1 MSYVD
6 DLFALMPELILAA
19 LVLVVITADLFLRR
33 DQKWLLTP
41 LTVFGLALAGI
52 TCAYVWGTNA
62 TIFAGF
68 YRVDDLS
75 VFLKGAT
82 VVIGI
87 LSALFAPSYL
97 RIRSLPLGEF
107 NAVLIFSLLG
117 MCVLASASDLI
128 TLFLGLELM
137 VMPSYILAGFHK
149 TDRYSNEGGLKYFL
163 LGSFASAILLFG
175 ISWTFGLTG
184 TTHLSGIAQALGSGS
199 PSPGLLVAIGFL
211 TVGATFKA
219 AAVPFHY
226 WTPDAYQ
233 GAPTPL
239 TGFLSV
245 GPKLGA
251 FAVLIRVFVDA
262 LGPIRADWLAV
273 MAALAVLTMTGGNI
287 VALTQSNVKR
297 MLAYSSIAHTGYI
310 LAALT
315 AFAAARDAATA
326 QRGIEAVL
334 FYVLG
339 YGVMNIAAFAV
350 VGMLQ
355 RDTRRYG
362 GMASFAGLASRDP
375 WRAAAMA
382 ILLLSLTEP
391 ARAAMAGQRQEQDGH
406 RRGAPRIARGEAGEA
421 GHAAV
426 STGVALEHADH
437 REGRD
442 VHHAITQHVE
452 EDRLDPS
459 LCSRGVRGACE
470 GRQAGKDVAG
480 VGDARVGE
488 HPLHVAL
495 GERDDV
501 APGHGQDRQN
511 RHDGEPVGPNRA
523 EAVHEDADQDRKGAQ
538 LGPN

>member
-1 MSYVD
+1 MNYFTE
-6 DLFALMPELILAA
+6 LFPLLPELILAA
-19 LVLVVITADLFLRR
+19 LVLVVITVDLFLRR
-33 DQKWLLTP
+33 DQKWILTP
-41 LTVFGLALAGI
+41 LTVFGLILAGI
-52 TCAYVWGTNA
+52 ACPLVWDTNA
-62 TIFAGF
+62 NLLGGF

-82 VVIGI
+82 MVIGV

-97 RIRSLPLGEF
+97 RVRRLPLGEF

-117 MCVLASASDLI
+117 MCILASASDLI

-137 VMPSYILAGFHK
+137 VMPSYVMAGFHK

-184 TTHLSGIAQALGSGS
+184 STHLNTIATALALRG
-199 PSPGLLVAIGFL
+199 PSPALLVAIGFL

-219 AAVPFHY
+219 AVVPFHY

-251 FAVLIRVFVDA
+251 FALLIRIFVDA
-262 LGPIRADWLAV
+262 LGPIRADWLLV

-287 VALTQSNVKR
+287 VALTQGNVKR

-310 LAALT
+310 LAGLT
-315 AFAAARDAATA
+315 AYAAAADNATA

-362 GMASFAGLASRDP
+362 GLGSFAGLAARDP

-382 ILLLSLTEP
+382 VLLLSLTGIPPTVGFFAKLYVLVATVNAGIGWLAVVIALNAALAAFYYLRVIVTMYMRDPEAEP
-391 ARAAMAGQRQEQDGH
+391 APID
-406 RRGAPRIARGEAGEA
+406 
-421 GHAAV
+421 HAAAGNLGLVLSVVGVLLLGLFPDRILELLRV
-426 STGVALEHADH
+426 SAG
-437 REGRD
+437 
-442 VHHAITQHVE
+442 
-452 EDRLDPS
+452 S
-459 LCSRGVRGACE
+459 LF
-470 GRQAGKDVAG
+470 
-480 VGDARVGE
+480 
-488 HPLHVAL
+488 
-495 GERDDV
+495 
-501 APGHGQDRQN
+501 
-511 RHDGEPVGPNRA
+511 
-523 EAVHEDADQDRKGAQ
+523 
-538 LGPN
+538 